1 MEINSF
7 RISYD
12 NPKLSAHGS
21 TTNARVENWH
31 NTTLQILN
39 IGAGFSCPTS
49 KRSPTSRSGS
59 PCELWTF
66 RYAFGT
72 DHESR
77 YRISV
82 SAEGLL
88 PLETPNDLPT
98 EGDDDPVAARVDD
111 CIPSGCAKSG

>member
-1 MEINSF
+1 MVKSSNLQTLTDEQK
-7 RISYD
+7 RLALRALD
-12 NPKLSAHGS
+12 VQV
-21 TTNARVENWH
+21 RVW
-31 NTTLQILN
+31 
-39 IGAGFSCPTS
+39 A
-49 KRSPTSRSGS
+49 
-59 PCELWTF
+59 
-66 RYAFGT
+66 T
-72 DHESR
+72 DHEPR